1 MRSSCLKR
9 TGQTVASELP
19 SVNEQIPNG
28 SFLFPLIHREERKGH
43 RRVSRSR
50 TARGEVSST
59 GCPKISAILSNGIS
73 EPSAIIGD
81 NGGVVNVASVAKLSL
96 FRYPGGK
103 TWLVPAVRRWLQSF
117 ARRPK
122 IFVEPFA
129 GGGIIGLTVAFEHLA
144 ERVVLAELDAGVAAV
159 WKTVLGD
166 DYSWLIDQVLTFNMT
181 RQNVVRSLKM
191 EAASSRELAFQ
202 TILRNRVQRGGIL
215 APGASLVRGGENG
228 KGIRSRWYPV
238 TLATRMRQIHD
249 HREQITFIEGSGFP
263 VIRKQLRSR
272 YTTFFVDPPYTAGG
286 KRAGNRLYTHN
297 CIDHEDLFR
306 TMAKAQGPVMLTYD
320 DCEEVRSLAV
330 RQGFRFAPI
339 PMKNTHH
346 SVMHELLITNGAAAK
361 EQAARRLL
369 AEQLRLKGVA
379 LVAG

>member
-1 MRSSCLKR
+1 
-9 TGQTVASELP
+9 
-19 SVNEQIPNG
+19 
-28 SFLFPLIHREERKGH
+28 
-43 RRVSRSR
+43 
-50 TARGEVSST
+50 
-59 GCPKISAILSNGIS
+59 LSNGIS

-81 NGGVVNVASVAKLSL
+81 NVSVVNVASVAKLSL

-103 TWLVPAVRRWLQSF
+103 TWLVPTVRRWLQSF

-122 IFVEPFA
+122 LFVEPFA
-129 GGGIIGLTVAFEHLA
+129 GGGIIGLTIAFEKLA
-144 ERVVLAELDAGVAAV
+144 ERVILAELDAGVAAV

-166 DYSWLIDQVLTFNMT
+166 DCTWLIDQVLNFNMT
-181 RQNVVRSLKM
+181 RRNVLRALGA
-191 EAASSRELAFQ
+191 EAGNSRELAFQ

-238 TLATRMRQIHD
+238 TLAKRMREIREHRDQIS
-249 HREQITFIEGSGFP
+249 FIEGNGFT
-263 VIRKQLRSR
+263 VIRKHLRSR
-272 YTTFFVDPPYTAGG
+272 YATFFIDPPYTAGG
-286 KRAGNRLYTHN
+286 KLAGNRLYTHTN
-297 CIDHEDLFR
+297 IDHEDLFR

-320 DCEEVRSLAV
+320 DCEEVRSLAI
-330 RQGFRFAPI
+330 RQGFQFARV

-346 SVMHELLITNGAAAK
+346 SVMHELLITNGAASS

-369 AEQLRLKGVA
+369 AEQIRLKGIA